1 MWSGQLAIDWIGVRY
16 QFKLFQVRS
25 LHLSDMNELVCMA
38 VDFERNLFAIGKISL
53 QQRNTIETFA
63 IACFSGSQL
72 VALLIDPRIPCAIKS
87 IPSNDTDQGIRS
99 VSFLENY
106 LGIGGGMGRLS
117 IYDLRAGRYLPQHG
131 RKRYQWF
138 ATDCGWLERDNTF
151 LTYFNDQEIPHAIYT
166 HSFSPMATYLFIGG
180 GPLMV
185 RNALASLVYLR

>member
-1 MWSGQLAIDWIGVRY
+1 MWSAQLEIDWIGVRY

-38 VDFERNLFAIGKISL
+38 VDFERNLFAI
-53 QQRNTIETFA
+53 
-63 IACFSGSQL
+63 GSQL

-131 RKRYQWF
+131 RKRHQWF